1 MTEQPTAGTPAPPP
15 PPRVH
20 EHEAPQPPLMP
31 RWIPVLIGIVL
42 VAMAALAV
50 ITGLRFRDTSLVGMV
65 KPRRQVRPATSA
77 APPGEPEAGA
87 SLMFPGESGDNAPI
101 AHTPTNSP
109 SHAVVT
115 GGKAGVNTTVHLWAR
130 RGMTT
135 HVVPGDA
142 LVYVNDVAIGQ
153 ADQFNSENEIY
164 DFPAAGSYTVRVV
177 APGYKER
184 TFVVTAADDAKAE
197 IAAIDVKL
205 DKQ

>member
-1 MTEQPTAGTPAPPP
+1 MTEQ

-20 EHEAPQPPLMP
+20 EPHEPPQPPLMP
-31 RWIPVLIGIVL
+31 RWIPILIGIVL

-50 ITGLRFRDTSLVGMV
+50 VTGLRFRDTSLVGMV
-65 KPRRQVRPATSA
+65 KPRKPSRMITTA

-87 SLMFPGESGDNAPI
+87 SLMFPGESGDNAPV
-101 AHTPTNSP
+101 AHEPATGP
-109 SHAVVT
+109 SHAVVS
-115 GGKAGVNTTVHLWAR
+115 GGKGGVSSTVRLWAR

-164 DFPAAGSYTVRVV
+164 DFPAAGSYTVRIV
-177 APGYKER
+177 AQGYRER
-184 TFVVTAADDAKAE
+184 AYVVTASDEAKAE

>member
-1 MTEQPTAGTPAPPP
+1 MTEQTPAPSEPQHE
-15 PPRVH
+15 VH
-20 EHEAPQPPLMP
+20 EPPAPPLMP
-31 RWIPVLIGIVL
+31 RWIPVLIGSVL
-42 VAMAALAV
+42 VVMAALAV
-50 ITGLRFRDTSLVGMV
+50 ITGIRFRDTSLVGMV
-65 KPRRQVRPATSA
+65 KPRKPSRPFTSP

-87 SLMFPGESGDNAPI
+87 SLMFPGESGDNAPV
-101 AHTPTNSP
+101 AHEPVSGP

-115 GGKAGVNTTVHLWAR
+115 GGGKSGLSATVRMWAR

-153 ADQFNSENEIY
+153 ADQFNSDDEIY
-164 DFPAAGSYTVRVV
+164 DFPAEGSYTVRLV

-184 TFVVTAADDAKAE
+184 QFVVTASDDAKAE

>member
-1 MTEQPTAGTPAPPP
+1 MTEQPT
-15 PPRVH
+15 PRVH
-20 EHEAPQPPLMP
+20 EHEPPQPPLMP

-42 VAMAALAV
+42 VAMAVLAV

-65 KPRRQVRPATSA
+65 KPRRQVGPATSA

-101 AHTPTNSP
+101 AHSPSNSP

-115 GGKAGVNTTVHLWAR
+115 GGKGGVTATVRLAAR

-164 DFPAAGSYTVRVV
+164 DFPAAGSYTVRIV
-177 APGYKER
+177 AQGYKER
-184 TFVVTAADDAKAE
+184 TFIITASDDAKAE
-197 IAAIDVKL
+197 IAAIDAKL
-205 DKQ
+205 EKQ

>member
-1 MTEQPTAGTPAPPP
+1 MTEQPAP
-15 PPRVH
+15 VH
-20 EHEAPQPPLMP
+20 EHEPPQPPLMP
-31 RWIPVLIGIVL
+31 RWIPILIGAVL
-42 VAMAALAV
+42 VVMAALAV

-65 KPRRQVRPATSA
+65 KPRKPARPFTTA

-87 SLMFPGESGDNAPI
+87 SLMFPGESGDNAPV
-101 AHTPTNSP
+101 AHQPVNGP

-115 GGKAGVNTTVHLWAR
+115 GGKTGVNATVRLWAR

-153 ADQFNSENEIY
+153 ADQFNTENEVY
-164 DFPAAGSYTVRVV
+164 DFPAEGSFTVHIV
-177 APGYKER
+177 APGYKDR
-184 TFVVTAADDAKAE
+184 TFVVTAAADAKAE
-197 IAAIDVKL
+197 IAVIDVKL

>member
-1 MTEQPTAGTPAPPP
+1 MTEQ

-20 EHEAPQPPLMP
+20 EPHEPPQPPLMP
-31 RWIPVLIGIVL
+31 RWIPILIGIVL

-50 ITGLRFRDTSLVGMV
+50 VTGLRFRDTSLVGMV
-65 KPRRQVRPATSA
+65 KPRKPSRITTA

-87 SLMFPGESGDNAPI
+87 SLMFPGESGDNAPV
-101 AHTPTNSP
+101 AHEPASGP
-109 SHAVVT
+109 SHAVVS
-115 GGKAGVNTTVHLWAR
+115 GGKDGVNSTVRLWAR
-130 RGMTT
+130 RGMMT

-164 DFPAAGSYTVRVV
+164 DFPAAGSYTVRIV

-184 TFVVTAADDAKAE
+184 QFLITAEDDAKAE

>member
-1 MTEQPTAGTPAPPP
+1 MTEQ

-20 EHEAPQPPLMP
+20 EPHEPPQPPLMP
-31 RWIPVLIGIVL
+31 RWIPILIGIVL

-50 ITGLRFRDTSLVGMV
+50 VTGLRFRDTSLVGMV
-65 KPRRQVRPATSA
+65 KPRKPSRITTA

-87 SLMFPGESGDNAPI
+87 SLMFPGESGDNAPV
-101 AHTPTNSP
+101 AHEPASGP
-109 SHAVVT
+109 SHAVVS
-115 GGKAGVNTTVHLWAR
+115 GGKGGVNSTVRLWAR
-130 RGMTT
+130 RGMMT

-164 DFPAAGSYTVRVV
+164 DFPAAGSYTVRIV

-184 TFVVTAADDAKAE
+184 QFLITAEDDAKAE

-205 DKQ
+205 GKQ